1 MHFCIP
7 WEGSIDKRF
16 VRINDRI
23 RAKEIRVIDDEGG
36 QVGIMPPFEA
46 LKLARSKGLDLVE
59 ISASANPPVC
69 KIQDYGKFLYQE
81 EKKERA
87 AKKKQKVITVK
98 EVKFSV
104 NVDEHDYVTKK
115 NHVLRFLGEGDKVKA
130 SLRFRG
136 REMAHTNLG
145 RGVLDRLMKDV
156 AEAAVIEFRP
166 RMEGNTLHAILAPK
180 KVEPVKAPKPPR
192 QPQQSQSSGQPGA

>member
-1 MHFCIP
+1 
-7 WEGSIDKRF
+7 
-16 VRINDRI
+16 
-23 RAKEIRVIDDEGG
+23 
-36 QVGIMPPFEA
+36 
-46 LKLARSKGLDLVE
+46 
-59 ISASANPPVC
+59 
-69 KIQDYGKFLYQE
+69 
-81 EKKERA
+81 
-87 AKKKQKVITVK
+87 
-98 EVKFSV
+98 
-104 NVDEHDYVTKK
+104 
-115 NHVLRFLGEGDKVKA
+115 VLRFLGEGDKVKA